1 MKSKKFRGFLCL
13 CHVALCVMVFNQQ
26 SFAGTWT
33 DAFEDDNTHGWKIT
47 NNINNSA
54 KWWIDDGEA
63 VCETLAP
70 NTPSILSTG
79 EVDWE
84 NYSFSCKAKLDKA
97 KGEPATFGIILHH
110 QWEEFSFY
118 GFRIFYPWEVIH
130 ITKYNPAGASTL
142 GEFNFP
148 AELDTWYTLT
158 ASIDSRGKLKFQIDD
173 VVFTTVDDAAIKNGK
188 AGLVVS
194 NAQVR
199 FDDVEI
205 TGNNIPNGGPGTL
218 PVEPNGKL
226 AITWGKLKRQR

>member
-1 MKSKKFRGFLCL
+1 MQFKKFRGFLCL
-13 CHVALCVMVFNQQ
+13 FYVALCVMVLNQQ

-33 DAFEDDNTHGWKIT
+33 DAFEDDNTHGWKII

-54 KWWIDDGEA
+54 KWWIDAGEA
-63 VCETLAP
+63 VCETFAL
-70 NTPSILSTG
+70 NTPSTLAAG
-79 EVDWE
+79 EIDWR

-118 GFRIFYPWEVIH
+118 SFRIFYPWEIVH
-130 ITKYNPAGASTL
+130 ITKYNPGKVSTL

-188 AGLVVS
+188 TGLVVS

-205 TGNNIPNGGPGTL
+205 TGNNVPNGGPGTL